1 MRMGAAVCGLRLL
14 GLLVSLLAL
23 LLALPAGAAA
33 EAYNESLRLRALPG
47 GRVHATFAF
56 ELASDAASLHHFRV
70 LPRALVQPVA

>member
-33 EAYNESLRLRALPG
+33 ESYNESLRLRALPG
-47 GRVHATFAF
+47 GCLLYT
-56 ELASDAASLHHFRV
+56 SPS
-70 LPRALVQPVA
+70 PRDRG